1 MEDNEEEKKE
11 IEVVTGDDSELDISD
26 VREHLNLDK
35 VRETPNKQN
44 IIIPEVKKD
53 DETYFELLIDENN
66 PSKAYFNCHTDI
78 TIPYDELECIV
89 TSLETTGITPSSD
102 LPKVESSLELCTT
115 GLSRTDCQTGAE
127 TNNSELTII
136 QPILVCTQVEVS

>member
-1 MEDNEEEKKE
+1 MSINSQIQRIKNNILAAYSE
-11 IEVVTGDDSELDISD
+11 IDSKGGIVPSSKISD
-26 VREHLNLDK
+26 NLVAAIMSISTGGGGKFIVISDG
-35 VRETPNKQN
+35 EANK
-44 IIIPEVKKD
+44 
-53 DETYFELLIDENN
+53 NN
-66 PSKAYFNCHTDI
+66 DHRQD
-78 TIPYDELECIV
+78 DELECIV